1 MKQLLQLDLN
11 QMRIG
16 MRAIAI
22 LVATLCLQPAALA
35 QLQPGATAPAFSA
48 PAALAGNTFTFTLTE
63 ALKTGPVIVYFYP
76 KAFTSGCSIEA
87 NLFAQATDDFQ
98 ALGATVI
105 GVSGDDIETLKKFSL
120 GPCGGKFAVAADLDR
135 TTMKA
140 YQATMFFSSAMA
152 SRISYVVTPDQKIYF
167 THASLN
173 PDQHVSSTLAA
184 VKRWREQTK

>member
-22 LVATLCLQPAALA
+22 LVATLCLQPVAWA